1 MKEAAV
7 YVHEGFLGQRLRV
20 IPRPAV
26 RAAQSQPIVRRLL
39 VTDVGYF
46 PRAAQHGRVRATG
59 APETIVMVCT
69 DGVGWVEWGDRDPVR
84 VERGSAVVLAPGVR
98 HRYRADDD
106 DPWTIWW
113 AHVTGSDVDDF
124 LATIVADGRGP
135 IVELH
140 DVYAVVQSLDE
151 ALSALEKDE
160 TLPMLLTAAG
170 AAWRML
176 AAITSSALRGTA
188 ATSDRIRQV
197 QDYLRT
203 NLDTDF
209 SVPELAAMAGLSPS
223 HFSALFRGAVG
234 TSVKDYL
241 KRLRSARARELLITT
256 DSPISEV
263 ALVVGYD
270 DALYFSR
277 QFRSINGVSP
287 TEFRRQAAA
296 ERVARA

>member
-1 MKEAAV
+1 M

-26 RAAQSQPIVRRLL
+26 RAAQSQPIIRRLL

-46 PRAAQHGRVRATG
+46 PRAAHHGRVRTAG

-69 DGVGWVEWGDRDPVR
+69 DGAGWVEWEDREPVR
-84 VERGSAVVLAPGVR
+84 VDRGSAVVLPSGIR
-98 HRYRADDD
+98 HRYRADDE

-113 AHVTGSDVDDF
+113 AHVTGTDVDDF
-124 LATIVADGRGP
+124 LAMILADGRDP
-135 IVELH
+135 IVGLH

-176 AAITSSALRGTA
+176 AAITSSALRGSADTG
-188 ATSDRIRQV
+188 DRIHQV

-209 SVPELAAMAGLSPS
+209 TVPELAAMAGLSPS
-223 HFSALFRGAVG
+223 HFSALFRRSVG

-241 KRLRSARARELLITT
+241 KHLRSARARELLITT
-256 DSPISEV
+256 ESPIAEI
-263 ALVVGYD
+263 ALTVGYD

-287 TEFRRQAAA
+287 SEFRRRAAA
-296 ERVARA
+296 ERVTRP

>member
-1 MKEAAV
+1 M

-20 IPRPAV
+20 IPRPVV
-26 RAAQSQPIVRRLL
+26 RAAHDQPIVRRLL

-46 PRAAQHGRVRATG
+46 PHAAQHGRVRAAG
-59 APETIVMVCT
+59 APETIIIVCT
-69 DGVGWVEWGDRDPVR
+69 DGAGWVEWGEHEPVR
-84 VERGSAVVLAPGVR
+84 VARGSAVVLPAGVR
-98 HRYRADDD
+98 HRYRADVD

-124 LATIVADGRGP
+124 IATIFADDRGP

-140 DVYAVVQSLDE
+140 DVFAVVQSLEE
-151 ALSALEKDE
+151 AVSALEQDE
-160 TLPMLLTAAG
+160 SLPMLLAASG

-188 ATSDRIRQV
+188 ATGDRIRHV
-197 QDYLRT
+197 QDYLRM
-203 NLDTDF
+203 NLDTQF
-209 SVPELAAMAGLSPS
+209 SVPELAAMAGLSTS
-223 HFSALFRGAVG
+223 HFSALFRGSVG
-234 TSVKDYL
+234 RSVKDYL

-256 DSPISEV
+256 ESTVSEI
-263 ALVVGYD
+263 AQAVGYE

-287 TEFRRQAAA
+287 SEFRRQSAS
-296 ERVARA
+296 ERLSPS